1 MISVISNSIYALR
14 IRTPLIIIINYLI
27 FFLINSIRLKKN
39 YKVIERFEKNLLNL
53 IKNQKII
60 YFTKN
65 NIKYSIP
72 IFHNILKK
80 NYKSKNNLSV
90 LILGIYEGHSTLF
103 FHTFNK
109 TWKINCVDSWN
120 KSKFKNFNCK
130 AEEYFNKNIIFF
142 KKKIRKIKC
151 TTKEFFLKNNLNYDF
166 IYLDASHKS
175 KDVKLDCIN
184 AWKILNISGI
194 FIINSVFWR
203 EFKDLHDNNLNGIN
217 LFLRTIN
224 HNDYQIINITNN
236 FLALKKIA

>member
-53 IKNQKII
+53 INNKKII
-60 YFTKN
+60 GFTKN

-72 IFHNILKK
+72 IFNIILKK

-90 LILGIYEGHSTLF
+90 LILGCYEGHSTLF

-130 AEEYFNKNIIFF
+130 AEEYFNKNIIFY
-142 KKKIRKIKC
+142 KKKISKIKC
-151 TTKEFFLKNNLNYDF
+151 TTKKFF
-166 IYLDASHKS
+166 
-175 KDVKLDCIN
+175 
-184 AWKILNISGI
+184 
-194 FIINSVFWR
+194 
-203 EFKDLHDNNLNGIN
+203 
-217 LFLRTIN
+217 
-224 HNDYQIINITNN
+224 
-236 FLALKKIA
+236 KKII